1 MGTVKV
7 QSGGY
12 VRGDGHVVGVIGI
25 RESIVST
32 MEFEL
37 VSFRFD
43 VKLHIFARLNINSFQ
58 DVIILMAE
66 KWCLRALKSQ
76 FMIVGI
82 PMWEIGVL

>member
-1 MGTVKV
+1 MGTVRV

-37 VSFRFD
+37 CIVSFRFN
-43 VKLHIFARLNINSFQ
+43 VT
-58 DVIILMAE
+58 
-66 KWCLRALKSQ
+66 
-76 FMIVGI
+76 
-82 PMWEIGVL
+82 

>member
-1 MGTVKV
+1 MVERVKVRVRV

-37 VSFRFD
+37 VSFRFN
-43 VKLHIFARLNINSFQ
+43 VK
-58 DVIILMAE
+58 
-66 KWCLRALKSQ
+66 
-76 FMIVGI
+76 
-82 PMWEIGVL
+82 